1 MIGWFGWWLLR
12 RVYPAGSDVT
22 AEMLDALDAVMAME
36 LDLLRRGG
44 RRP

>member
-1 MIGWFGWWLLR
+1 MIGRFGWWLLR
-12 RVYPAGSDVT
+12 RVYPAGSDVSSG
-22 AEMLDALDAVMAME
+22 MLDDLDAVMAME